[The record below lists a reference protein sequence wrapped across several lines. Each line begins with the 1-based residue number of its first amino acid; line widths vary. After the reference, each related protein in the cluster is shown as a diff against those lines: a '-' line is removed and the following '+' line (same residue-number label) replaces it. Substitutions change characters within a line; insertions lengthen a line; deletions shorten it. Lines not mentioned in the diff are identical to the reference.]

1 MAFEPTFE
9 EIGREAD
16 ALPDLDGEEDGGVDT
31 LDGDE
36 DADALPPQGA

>member
-16 ALPDLDGEEDGGVDT
+16 ALPDLDGDDDPGVT
-31 LDGDE
+31 ELVGDE
-36 DADALPPQGA
+36 EADDLPPTGA